1 MREVTGRNVGVLGM
15 VGAAGALAALFVSV
29 PVASAADDPSAT
41 PKEVQELAYAIEPPN
56 VEVPRAAPTEVPEL
70 GFVIGPEDVL
80 QISVWRNDA
89 VSRVVPVRPDGMISL
104 PLINDVQAAGRTP
117 NQLRD
122 LLTKR
127 LAEYIPS
134 PEVSVIVTEVKS
146 FKVSVMGQVMRP
158 GRYELKSRTTVVD
171 VLAMAGGFAE
181 FASRSKVAILRRDG
195 PGLTRI
201 AFNYDKLGSDD
212 AQGTLYVLPGDIV
225 LVP

>member
-1 MREVTGRNVGVLGM
+1 L
-15 VGAAGALAALFVSV
+15 GALLLAPLG
-29 PVASAADDPSAT
+29 ASAADDPRAPT
-41 PKEVQELAYAIEPPN
+41 LQVAELAY
-56 VEVPRAAPTEVPEL
+56 
-70 GFVIGPEDVL
+70 VIGPEDVL

-117 NQLRD
+117 NELRD
-122 LLTKR
+122 QLTKR

-146 FKVSVMGQVMRP
+146 IKVSVMGLVMRP

-181 FASRSKVAILRRDG
+181 FASRSKVAILRREG
-195 PGLTRI
+195 QGLKRI

-212 AQGTLYVLPGDIV
+212 EQVNLYVRPGDIV

>member
-1 MREVTGRNVGVLGM
+1 MSQVRGRNFGVLGM
-15 VGAAGALAALFVSV
+15 AGALGALGALFLA
-29 PVASAADDPSAT
+29 PPGASAADDPRST
-41 PKEVQELAYAIEPPN
+41 TKESPELAYVIAPAN
-56 VEVPRAAPTEVPEL
+56 VDLSTTTQEASEL
-70 GFVIGPEDVL
+70 GYVIGPEDVL

-104 PLINDVQAAGRTP
+104 PLINDVQASGRTP

-122 LLTKR
+122 QLTKR

-201 AFNYDKLGSDD
+201 AFNYDKLGSEDS
-212 AQGTLYVLPGDIV
+212 QGNLYVLPGDIV